1 MAKKITINGSNLLNS
16 LNDDWGGVNN
26 TQQSVTPYSERG
38 GNTPVPAGAEWG
50 INRGEVERFLKAQLR
65 EVAGKQTIGTFKVVI
80 NQDLQNV
87 MAGFE
92 SEELYEEWRQ
102 LSDEDKWGEAGQ
114 QYLLTYAVLP
124 SAEGSD
130 AYVVSLSLQSSPA
143 QIQPNSNVTINVKG
157 ASQVIHPSGQGTE
170 PYNEPLA
177 IQIQTRLST
186 NVSWQTR
193 GEVTIQANETNWTS
207 ISLQPY
213 LYEGMNYVRI
223 RAVGEQAT
231 SIWNAFSL
239 NVVNLTL
246 SFANPFAT
254 PLTGDTLSL
263 RYRIGGA
270 VSKNIRFEFGT
281 GTGDDFTAQFAWDS
295 DDPTIAAACNIFL
308 GEAID
313 STGREFVFTNPT
325 MLNTLLADGVHTVKA
340 QLYSSE
346 SVQSEWVENQFM
358 VNRQNLSTPF
368 VAVNN
373 FVRRHENWTEVKLFD
388 WTAYTGGSGEIE
400 VHFAL
405 KDEENTTTYLEWTY
419 NAVDGMLYPFTT
431 QIGIEL
437 PNAEIEAFGAY
448 MHITDSLGNALAEP
462 IPFTFGNSATN
473 QPKAGADFY
482 LNPSSRNNAEANP
495 NTIINA
501 RTGTAVTSEFNG
513 FNFVTDGWMEVNKD
527 VNSTALDAEKVRALH
542 IPANRKLKIQYNPFS
557 DFVSGEHRDK
567 YATFEMDFR
576 TSSIVD
582 DNEPIF
588 TIKASNTDHI
598 GFTLKPTEAYLITSA
613 RAAIDDQNVSWAEDR
628 RMHLVV
634 NVQYNITGAQT
645 GTPLNLIRIFLNGII
660 EREFFYTAGNN
671 STNGDRFTEAGASMW
686 IGSTSADID
695 IFGIRCYKGSSTQL
709 SVQDVV
715 QNYKASLGSIAE
727 KVAFNDANNIL
738 DDYGNIDYN
747 KCSGKYNVILH
758 TGRLP
763 KYGMESKGET
773 EGVTLDIDIV
783 GDETHSGTLTNL
795 TATGQGT
802 TAMTYYDWNQQY
814 KITDDTV
821 FTSRNETIEPTT
833 GKGYAIQ
840 SGEAKAK
847 KLVGKINF
855 ASSMQSHKL
864 GLTWIYNDLFKRL
877 VSNNTITEPSQMTK
891 YPEARNAVFEKPFLF
906 FHRETEGSPIV
917 FKYLMTFGAGKGD
930 KPTFGFKKGVENTG
944 NMLMVEGANNDR
956 PLALFQIPWNDDVYY
971 VTKDQDKVNGEAW
984 HYNGIKQLN
993 FGLGETAENEL
1004 GEYPSNTAAVN
1015 AQIAFFNF
1023 VYLHYSRLNVFT
1035 GNLSSLRAST
1045 SVDTTKFYWVTA
1057 NDVGLS
1063 SNQFDLFRYDNIT
1076 GTWVDAGVAKIANGR
1091 YEKLNL
1097 LTQYNAFCQDLGITP
1112 STIDTEA
1119 RFNRANE
1126 TFQDM
1131 RRAHFRARASNHIE
1145 VTDAL
1150 YHSCFVKFY
1159 AGTDNRAKNT
1169 YYYTDPETLRIRFE
1183 ADDLDTMIKTNNL
1196 GQNRKP
1202 YYVEEHDQNQS
1213 GEYYWQGEA
1222 SGFYN
1227 LLEETFATEMTTMM
1241 YSMMAA
1247 MPSMAPEGKTP
1258 KGSVIGFHEDYFL
1271 STQDYFPAVAYNAQA
1286 QKVYENAAI
1295 AQANGEYENGTVQ
1308 AITQSVGSQRWSEY
1322 QWLVDRIMYISSW
1335 CEYGEFA
1342 GSSSASGGL
1351 SWTGTSATYNFTLTP
1366 AKWLYPRIGSD
1377 SSNFPAA
1384 ANGGRTRVPAG
1395 TPFQYPTIQTQ
1406 SDSRIFIRGINYL
1419 FEIGDMNIAV
1429 SSDQGTFDFTGRKL
1443 QKITINPNGT
1453 DANLF
1458 NAGGI
1463 TISGARNIKEF
1474 VVRGVTT
1481 LRGAVDLSKCT
1492 RLEKID
1498 LRGSE
1503 GMAEMRSPEGSVLKY
1518 LYLPSTITTL
1528 SLVSPASLLDFSIA
1542 SLANLRN
1549 LSISGEA
1556 GTYAYNLLN
1565 SCINDNAPL
1574 YSFTASVEWTDC
1586 PISILSYLANLPVT
1600 DIRGTIA
1607 VRVSDVVTL
1616 DLKQTMLKWGDIDDP
1631 TNALYITY
1639 TLLNV
1644 SSVFITGQKYFN
1656 TTGTK
1661 TFGITAGAGNDV
1673 AIRNGSLAVT
1683 WSIEANTKF
1692 SIADPH
1698 SGEVQCVGLNESGD
1712 TTRYALTVTVE
1723 LVDGNTVSA
1732 TWHIGA
1738 FMRLPVRGDF
1748 AYADGTFDD
1757 EVVGGKTIVGFVYA
1771 TSDVYEGEVFTYRN
1785 VEICSFSAPII
1796 TSTDKSINTNL
1807 FMWGISQG
1815 TSGSQF
1821 TEEVVAQMSAASN
1834 NATLVNFTIGTSSD
1848 TASRSRT
1855 MAMVNTAN
1863 ALIRGYITSILRN
1876 ADISQYQGSVSA
1888 GVLSAMYKA
1897 KSIVTQLRLPQD
1909 STELADMMEGFEN
1922 YMVLQG
1928 NTNGDNRYRQLFYPA
1943 AYAMYLYEPNVE
1955 ENELLHASYR
1965 KNNWYLTAINT
1976 LHTLW
1981 LMYHASRGKSQ
1992 DNSISSDYAN
2002 EDNTLSTDNYPLYSN
2017 ILKRLED
2024 AGMPTINLGL
2034 FNTIYIRSCT
2044 ENGAYTAFY
2053 VERDSGYIG
2062 MHWQFQKE
2070 GIGYCTA
2077 ITTFRFDVV

>member
-1 MAKKITINGSNLLNS
+1 MAKKITIEGSNWLNN
-16 LNDDWGGVNN
+16 LGQDWGGVNESGA
-26 TQQSVTPYSERG
+26 TETHYETS
-38 GNTPVPAGAEWG
+38 VPAGAEWG
-50 INRGEVERFLKAQLR
+50 MNRGEVERFLKAQLR

-114 QYLLTYAVLP
+114 QYLITYAVLP

-130 AYVVSLSLQSSPA
+130 AYVVSLSLQSTPA
-143 QIQPNSNVTINVKG
+143 QIQPNSNVIINVKG

-295 DDPTIAAACNIFL
+295 DDSTIAAACNIFL

-325 MLNTLLADGVHTVKA
+325 MLNTLLADGVHSVRA

-346 SVQSEWVENQFM
+346 TVKSEWVENQFM

-388 WTAYTGGSGEIE
+388 WAAYTGGSGEIE

-419 NAVDGMLYPFTT
+419 NAVDGTLYPFTT

-462 IPFTFGNSATN
+462 IPFTFGNSASN

-567 YATFEMDFR
+567 YATFELDFR

-582 DNEPIF
+582 DDEPIF
-588 TIKASNTDHI
+588 TIKASNTDQI

-695 IFGIRCYKGSSTQL
+695 IFGIRCYKGSSSQL

-727 KVAFNDANNIL
+727 KVAFNDANSIL
-738 DDYGNIDYN
+738 DDYGNIDYS

-763 KYGMESKGET
+763 KYGMEDKGKT
-773 EGVTLDIDIV
+773 NGVTLDIDIV
-783 GDETHSGTLTNL
+783 GDEAHSGTLTNL

-814 KITDDTV
+814 KINSNTV
-821 FTSRNETIEPTT
+821 FTSRDETIDPTT

-877 VSNNTITEPSQMTK
+877 VSNNTITEPSQITK
-891 YPEARNAVFEKPFLF
+891 YPEARIAVYEKPFLF

-930 KPTFGFKKGVENTG
+930 KPTFGFKEGSENTG
-944 NMLMVEGANNDR
+944 NMLMIEGANNDR
-956 PLALFQIPWNDDVYY
+956 PLALFQIPWNDDVSY
-971 VTKDQDKVNGEAW
+971 VTPEQDATNGEAW
-984 HYNGIKQLN
+984 HYNGVKQLSLG
-993 FGLGETAENEL
+993 FGETTEDET
-1004 GEYPSNTAAVN
+1004 GEHPSNTAAIN
-1015 AQIAFFNF
+1015 AHKAFFNF

-1045 SVDTTKFYWVTA
+1045 SVDTTKFYWVTV
-1057 NDVGLS
+1057 NDVGQGS
-1063 SNQFDLFRYDNIT
+1063 SQFDLYRYDNIT
-1076 GTWVDAGVAKIANGR
+1076 GTWVDAGVAKIASGR

-1097 LTQYNAFCQDLGITP
+1097 LTQYNAFCQDLGVTP

-1131 RRAHFRARASNHIE
+1131 RRAHFRAQASNYIE
-1145 VTDAL
+1145 VSDAL
-1150 YHSCFVKFY
+1150 YHSCFIKFY

-1169 YYYTDPETLRIRFE
+1169 YYYTDPVTLKIRFMQ
-1183 ADDLDTMIKTNNL
+1183 DDLDTMIKTNNL

-1222 SGFYN
+1222 SGLYN
-1227 LLEETFATEMTTMM
+1227 LLEEAFATEMTTMM

-1271 STQDYFPAVAYNAQA
+1271 HTQDYFPAVAYNAQA

-1342 GSSSASGGL
+1342 AGSSAYGGL
-1351 SWTGTSATYNFTLTP
+1351 GWTGTSATYNFTLTP

-1377 SSNFPAA
+1377 SGNHPPS
-1384 ANGGRTRVPAG
+1384 ANGRVRVPAG
-1395 TPFQYPTIQTQ
+1395 TPFTYRTITPQ
-1406 SDSRIFIRGINYL
+1406 SDARIYIRGINYY
-1419 FEIGDMNIAV
+1419 FDIGDMNIAV
-1429 SSDQGTFDFTGRKL
+1429 SSDQGTFDFSGKRL
-1443 QKITINPNGT
+1443 QRITINPNGT

-1458 NAGGI
+1458 NANSI

-1503 GMAEMRSPEGSVLKY
+1503 GVAELRSPEGSVLKY

-1556 GTYAYNLLN
+1556 GTYAYSLLN
-1565 SCINDNAPL
+1565 SCISDNAPL
-1574 YSFTASVEWTDC
+1574 YSFTASVAWTDC
-1586 PISILSYLANLPVT
+1586 PVSILSYLANLPVT
-1600 DIRGTIA
+1600 DMRGTID
-1607 VRVSDVVTL
+1607 VRQTDVVTL
-1616 DLKQTMLKWGDIDDP
+1616 NLKQAMLKWGNIDDP

-1644 SSVFITGQKYFN
+1644 SNVYITGQKYFN

-1661 TFGITAGAGNDV
+1661 TFGITAGAGNNV
-1673 AIRNGSLAVT
+1673 AIRNGTLAVT
-1683 WSIEANTKF
+1683 WSIEPNLKF
-1692 SIADPH
+1692 SISQPH
-1698 SGEVQCVGLNESGD
+1698 TGEVQCNRLNDSGD

-1723 LVDGNTVSA
+1723 LIGGNTVSA

-1738 FMRLPVRGDF
+1738 FMRLPERGDF

-1757 EVVGGKTIVGFVYA
+1757 EVIGGKTMVGFAFGVADIFIGSEVKGRSVDVCSMRYYIIQSTDGLIFESGQFMFGVSIGTSNA
-1771 TSDVYEGEVFTYRN
+1771 VIPQQLASEIAAAANVDLTNLSIGSGTSDVASKNNTRNVANVAKAVISDWLWPMFRNLDLSQYEGGCTAGEYAAMTRTKGFAMANHLPSTLFEFGDVIEAFLAKMRIDGNSSPSRFEQILYPAPY
-1785 VEICSFSAPII
+1785 SATIYEP
-1796 TSTDKSINTNL
+1796 TVNDGETL
-1807 FMWGISQG
+1807 SQSYK
-1815 TSGSQF
+1815 SGS
-1821 TEEVVAQMSAASN
+1821 
-1834 NATLVNFTIGTSSD
+1834 
-1848 TASRSRT
+1848 
-1855 MAMVNTAN
+1855 
-1863 ALIRGYITSILRN
+1863 
-1876 ADISQYQGSVSA
+1876 
-1888 GVLSAMYKA
+1888 
-1897 KSIVTQLRLPQD
+1897 
-1909 STELADMMEGFEN
+1909 
-1922 YMVLQG
+1922 
-1928 NTNGDNRYRQLFYPA
+1928 
-1943 AYAMYLYEPNVE
+1943 
-1955 ENELLHASYR
+1955 
-1965 KNNWYLTAINT
+1965 WYLPAGAILVKLAQFN
-1976 LHTLW
+1976 
-1981 LMYHASRGKSQ
+1981 HASRGKV
-1992 DNSISSDYAN
+1992 NGRTPSSDYAN
-2002 EDNTLSTDNYPLYSN
+2002 EDQTLVDADYPLIANLLKRMEDVGLYNIFEPFHAESNNVYHAGSSNSTTSNTLQGYRFYDMA
-2017 ILKRLED
+2017 
-2024 AGMPTINLGL
+2024 AGNVFRYGKQPQ
-2034 FNTIYIRSCT
+2034 R
-2044 ENGAYTAFY
+2044 
-2053 VERDSGYIG
+2053 
-2062 MHWQFQKE
+2062 
-2070 GIGYCTA
+2070 A
-2077 ITTFRFDVV
+2077 ITNVNYMID